1 MVIESILP
9 STFKIAEKRGAWSM
23 DDVKG
28 FGGDGGLF
36 GGGSGSIFTIL
47 IILFLVMFLFG
58 GKGKFRLFGEEE

>member
-1 MVIESILP
+1 
-9 STFKIAEKRGAWSM
+9 M

-58 GKGKFRLFGEEE
+58 GEGKFRLFGEEE